1 MLRPRPSQQA
11 ASAVAGWAR
20 RAGATSVEFAVASL
34 FFFLIIMGIVE
45 IGRGFMVKHLLT
57 HAARQGCRLG
67 VIEGT
72 TSAQITT
79 AVNNTLTSDGISGD
93 GVTVQVN
100 DGSAD
105 ASTAQSGDEITVKVS
120 VTVDKISWVPGTNYL
135 IGSISS
141 QYTLRR
147 E

>member
-1 MLRPRPSQQA
+1 M
-11 ASAVAGWAR
+11 V
-20 RAGATSVEFAVASL
+20 
-34 FFFLIIMGIVE
+34 FFLILMGIVE

-57 HAARQGCRLG
+57 NAARQGCRTG

-72 TSAQITT
+72 SSAQITT
-79 AVNNTLTSDGISGD
+79 VVNNSLSSDGVSGD

-105 ASTAQSGDEITVKVS
+105 ASAAQSGDEITVKVS
-120 VTVDKISWVPGTNYL
+120 VTVDKISWLPFTNYVF
-135 IGSISS
+135 GSISS